1 MQPIQNVPRAIVRP
15 VAEIVQQD
23 QNRRFR
29 VFVNKVLWTAAK
41 FLDERDRLNPNC
53 AIANFCF
60 EHLPHIEDKF
70 GWWQANWAAMQ
81 KILNSKRNSVSQRFY
96 KPFKGKLDML
106 DDERT
111 IHH

>member
-1 MQPIQNVPRAIVRP
+1 MRP